1 MIREDY
7 FYSQIC
13 HIHCGSKDGTGFLVS
28 PNQIVTAAHVIFD
41 AEEDNKPVQIKFEP
55 GENPCE
61 YTLWKSNI
69 RSIQICSFL
78 TLPEPRLFQPLLL
91 RATTDD
97 TEITASTCIL
107 WQNAP
112 APRDSYSLKY
122 RAVSNWFPE
131 YGYKANIAL
140 EPGANGL
147 STYSGFSGAPV
158 IVGNCIDGLLTD
170 ERLDCQK
177 SVRVYGIVGIAFQ
190 NILKEANIPFLLH
203 KENPVSPC
211 LFTPTKYGEYLQD
224 CLDKSSLFP
233 LEIQEYV
240 QDWPLFTALESFV
253 YDKWSRRFLANF
265 THDNNIHKLLEQF
278 IDEIGN
284 YKSMAKITSSLKM
297 KVESALD
304 SKVLQAKYRFPI
316 RVKLDSPHYNNC
328 MFISGYFGS
337 GKTRL
342 AIETAKYMWQHP
354 PEAFTPVFLMV
365 RPSVPDNLNMSL
377 ADAFSELLGSEN
389 TLSEYLDAFANHTLV
404 IVLDDVH
411 EYFQSGIVM
420 KDLRDL
426 ITKHSRPYVKWMI
439 MMQTGA
445 GTDSNSLYSSYFTH
459 FAYKWNRNL
468 SDFLIGQWFQLD
480 DWYRKQDLP
489 ARILQKQLFV
499 PPHNWIW
506 KESVSS
512 TVYYNPLLINVLLVY
527 EQNNEGQSIFAYNN
541 FLFPT
546 FCNTFFQLLS
556 LDNQSVKRDAELIA
570 RHLHAVHS
578 LLFHSV
584 EGIDYPQI
592 KVLIECGLL
601 MDTNKF
607 PAVYK
612 SAPDIVWYY
621 LISEIMNAEFPLNGQ
636 NVRSVLKTAC
646 WKDNPLDFNNILSIW
661 VLSGDR
667 SSSDMIRIWEAL
679 FDCHFEQVA
688 LDSGFKCDPLLR
700 NELICIALKHTKAL
714 RRHFSLFMQ
723 LCALGQIEI
732 KLFYNLIDICIRQC
746 ADQLKNNTELFA
758 YMLLRNYQYMSWKNV
773 LETLSYLAPS
783 SKMNANVEFLCR
795 LGRDI
800 GRTVAQKADM
810 ANQLDDAIRNAY
822 AACNNDESDEIY
834 DPKDGQ
840 YYSFPVDLFDGFCAD
855 FCNTIIQTYQIEG
868 YEKLDAAGWYTYMRR
883 PRPNQFRRNLAITF
897 ALAHVYRHKIQADWG
912 KDDDGYV
919 HWYKFKLVKSLSK
932 GDVAHKTF
940 ALYLIIHTELREN
953 NYRLEKGGFLWNI
966 ANEFRRDQSMRNV
979 LEKKTCRIFYKYNF
993 GGQSYSHK
1001 NRDNPYQCR
1010 GSKKERRK

>member
-1 MIREDY
+1 MIRKDY

-28 PNQIVTAAHVIFD
+28 PNQIVTADHVVFD
-41 AEEDNKPVQIKFEP
+41 AEDNNEPIQIKFES
-55 GENPCE
+55 GENPCK
-61 YTLWKSNI
+61 YTLWKSDI
-69 RSIQICSFL
+69 RSIQVCSFL
-78 TLPEPRLFQPLLL
+78 TLPESRPFQPLLL

-107 WQNAP
+107 YPNAP

-122 RAVSNWFPE
+122 RAVSKWFP
-131 YGYKANIAL
+131 GYDYRANIAL
-140 EPGANGL
+140 EPDDNGL

-158 IVGNCIDGLLTD
+158 IVGNCIDGLLN
-170 ERLDCQK
+170 EELLDSQK
-177 SVRVYGIVGIAFQ
+177 PVRVYGIVGIAFQ
-190 NILKEANIPFLLH
+190 NILNEANICFLLH
-203 KENPVSPC
+203 KENPANPC

-224 CLDKSSLFP
+224 CLDKNSSFP
-233 LEIQEYV
+233 LEIQEYL
-240 QDWPLFTALESFV
+240 QDPLLFAELKNFV
-253 YDKWSRRFLANF
+253 YDNWSHRLLANLNL
-265 THDNNIHKLLEQF
+265 DNNAYKLLKQF

-284 YKSMAKITSSLKM
+284 YESMAKITSSLKI

-304 SKVLQAKYRFPI
+304 SRTLQAKYRFPI
-316 RVKLDSPHYNNC
+316 KDKLDSPHYNNC

-342 AIETAKYMWQHP
+342 AIEAAQYMWKFRH
-354 PEAFTPVFLMV
+354 EAFTPVFLIV
-365 RPSVPDNLNMSL
+365 RPSVPGNLNMSL
-377 ADAFSELLGSEN
+377 VNAFSELLGSEN

-445 GTDSNSLYSSYFTH
+445 GTDSNSLYNNYFTH
-459 FAYKWNRNL
+459 YAYKWSRNL

-489 ARILQKQLFV
+489 AHILQKQMFV
-499 PPHNWIW
+499 PTHDWIW

-527 EQNNEGQSIFAYNN
+527 EQNNEGQSIFTYNN

-556 LDNQSVKRDAELIA
+556 LDDPSVKRDAESIA
-570 RHLHAVHS
+570 KHLQAVNS
-578 LLFHSV
+578 LFFHSV
-584 EGIDYPQI
+584 DGIGYPQI
-592 KVLIECGLL
+592 KVLIERGLL

-612 SAPDIVWYY
+612 STPDIVWYY
-621 LISEIMNAEFPLNGQ
+621 LISEVMNAEFPLNGQ
-636 NVRSVLKTAC
+636 NVRTLLKTVY
-646 WKDNPLDFNNILSIW
+646 WKNNPSDFNNILSIW
-661 VLSGDR
+661 VLSGER
-667 SSSDMIRIWEAL
+667 SSNDMIHIWKTL

-688 LDSGFKCDPLLR
+688 LDSGVKCDPLLR
-700 NELICIALKHTKAL
+700 NELIYIALKHTKAL
-714 RRHFSLFMQ
+714 RQHFSLFMQ

-732 KLFYNLIDICIRQC
+732 KLFHNLIDICIRQC

-758 YMLLRNYQYMSWKNV
+758 YMLLRNYQHMSWKNV
-773 LETLSYLAPS
+773 LETLSYLAPIL
-783 SKMNANVEFLCR
+783 KIGANVEFLCR
-795 LGRDI
+795 LGRDV
-800 GRTVAQKADM
+800 GRIVAQKADM
-810 ANQLDDAIRNAY
+810 DNQMDDAIRDAY
-822 AACNNDESDEIY
+822 VACNNSVSNEIY
-834 DPKDGQ
+834 DPADGQ
-840 YYSFPVDLFDGFCAD
+840 YHSFPVDLFDGFCAD
-855 FCNTIIQTYQIEG
+855 FCNTIIQKYNIEG
-868 YEKLDAAGWYTYMRR
+868 YEKFDAAGWYTYVRR
-883 PRPNQFRRNLAITF
+883 PQPNQYRRNLAITF
-897 ALAHVYRHKIQADWG
+897 ALAHVYRHKIQADQG
-912 KDDDGYV
+912 KDDDDYV
-919 HWYKFKLVKSLSK
+919 HWYKFKLVKSLSE

-953 NYRLEKGGFLWNI
+953 KYRIEKGGFLWNI

-979 LEKKTCRIFYKYNF
+979 LEGNTCRVFYKYNF
-993 GGQSYSHK
+993 DVPSYSYK
-1001 NRDNPYQCR
+1001 NRDNHYQRR
-1010 GSKKERRK
+1010 GSKKEW